1 MMWIV
6 NIKNVWVLSGDEDG
20 REMGVGIFRG
30 KKRKRKI
37 ERRYEK
43 KKLNWKW
50 NEN

>member
-1 MMWIV
+1 MKGLGMA

-20 REMGVGIFRG
+20 IEMRVGIFRR
-30 KKRKRKI
+30 KKGKRKI

-43 KKLNWKW
+43 RSWKW